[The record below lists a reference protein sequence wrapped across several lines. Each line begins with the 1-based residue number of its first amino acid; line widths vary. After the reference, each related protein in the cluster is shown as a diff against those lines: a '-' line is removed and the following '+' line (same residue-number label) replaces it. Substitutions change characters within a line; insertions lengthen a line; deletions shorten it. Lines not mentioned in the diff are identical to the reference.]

1 MKKNYLSPSTKIYS
15 LKVES
20 AGFAA
25 GSVGVASFGTSYGM
39 DEIDSESA
47 SSSTSSPQLSQ
58 FDILDSPSN
67 QMENPFD

>member
-1 MKKNYLSPSTKIYS
+1 MKKGYLSPDTKVYS
-15 LKVES
+15 FEVES

-25 GSVGVASFGTSYGM
+25 GSVTPAS
-39 DEIDSESA
+39 IDYSSELQDINTG
-47 SSSTSSPQLSQ
+47 SSSSSPQVSQ

>member
-1 MKKNYLSPSTKIYS
+1 MKKSYLSPDTKVYS
-15 LKVES
+15 FEVES

-25 GSVGVASFGTSYGM
+25 GSVTPAS
-39 DEIDSESA
+39 IDYSSELQDINTGSP
-47 SSSTSSPQLSQ
+47 SSSQASQ

>member
-1 MKKNYLSPSTKIYS
+1 MKKSYLSPDTKVYS
-15 LKVES
+15 FEVES

-25 GSVGVASFGTSYGM
+25 GSVTPAS
-39 DEIDSESA
+39 IDYSSELQDINTGF
-47 SSSTSSPQLSQ
+47 SSSQASQ